1 MSMNDP
7 SMQSTSTTPTYGG
20 QGATATPGYATHAP
34 TMQAPMAQSPSMTAS
49 HEVRGRTSDSF
60 RREHHA
66 KETKGSLKTS
76 ELWLALAGIGALIAL
91 YNITDDETLDLW
103 RTCLLCTAIGVAYIV
118 SRGFAKSGSR
128 TERWSSRDDGI

>member
-1 MSMNDP
+1 MSMHDP

-20 QGATATPGYATHAP
+20 QGATVPGYATQTATHTP
-34 TMQAPMAQSPSMTAS
+34 TMHAPMATAS

-76 ELWLALAGIGALIAL
+76 ELWLALAGIAALIAL
-91 YNITDDETLDLW
+91 YNITDDESLDLW

-128 TERWSSRDDGI
+128 TERWSSRDDGF